1 MSERRPDPRDI
12 RASLVDSG
20 WTSPEPQPV
29 RELPAY
35 GEAAREHLV
44 TRVDDQIQSR
54 VEEMRRIEV
63 EEILGDQ
70 TKVGPP
76 GVLPPGAVPFI
87 KINEPTALEL
97 MADLPSVKEALRQR
111 VRFAG
116 GTVPLW
122 SIVTVIG
129 LVAVAS
135 AALVAGAVASRGDEP
150 AAIAPPA
157 PALTPPTLP
166 GVVAPAPVPQTPA
179 TNAASATAPESP
191 LDRLR
196 VGDEATLDAFS
207 KRKPEELG
215 IDEAI
220 AVSAGRAVKQVRRAQ
235 TLKQRLS
242 ADPGLVRD
250 PGTVAELLVLAR
262 DPITSREA
270 LSAIAN
276 LPGPISADLLY
287 EVWTGTVERNDST
300 ELARMLLVGK
310 DVNAKA
316 SAALKVALE
325 LRTVD
330 RCEALLPI
338 VERAVESGD
347 RRAFVPLTKLNRRNG
362 CGPNKRAD
370 CYPCLREGDALK
382 NALLAARNRREPDLG
397 KR

>member
-54 VEEMRRIEV
+54 VDAMTQIEV
-63 EEILGDQ
+63 EEGLGDK

-76 GVLPPGAVPFI
+76 GVFPPGAVPFI
-87 KINEPTALEL
+87 RFDEPTALEL
-97 MADLPSVKEALRQR
+97 AADAPGFREALLQR

-122 SIVTVIG
+122 TIVTVMG
-129 LVAVAS
+129 LVAVAA
-135 AALVAGAVASRGDEP
+135 AALVAGAVASRSDAPEVVQT
-150 AAIAPPA
+150 AAPVVPPA
-157 PALTPPTLP
+157 VLP
-166 GVVAPAPVPQTPA
+166 GVVEPPRPSPTSPASAPAA
-179 TNAASATAPESP
+179 DAALGP

-196 VGDEATLDAFS
+196 MGDDATIDAFS
-207 KRKPEELG
+207 KRKAEELS

-220 AVSAGRAVKQVRRAQ
+220 ALSAGRAVKQVRRAQ
-235 TLKQRLS
+235 SLKQRLS
-242 ADPGLVRD
+242 ADPGLVKD
-250 PGTVAELLVLAR
+250 PGTVTELLVLAR
-262 DPITSREA
+262 DPITGREA
-270 LSAIAN
+270 LTAIAN

-310 DVNAKA
+310 DVSQKA

-325 LRTVD
+325 LRTVES
-330 RCEALLPI
+330 CEALIPI
-338 VERAVESGD
+338 VQRAVDSGD
-347 RRAFVPLTKLNRRNG
+347 RRAFVPLTRLNRRNG
-362 CGPNKRAD
+362 CGANKRAD

-382 NALLAARNRREPDLG
+382 NALLASRNRREPDLG

>member
-54 VEEMRRIEV
+54 VDAMTQIEV
-63 EEILGDQ
+63 EEIPADK

-76 GVLPPGAVPFI
+76 GLYPPGGAPFI
-87 KINEPTALEL
+87 KFDEPTALEL
-97 MADLPSVKEALRQR
+97 AAELPGVKDALRQR

-116 GTVPLW
+116 GAVPLW
-122 SIVTVIG
+122 TIVTVVG
-129 LVAVAS
+129 LVVVAL
-135 AALVAGAVASRGDEP
+135 AALVAGAVASRSD
-150 AAIAPPA
+150 APEVVQTAA
-157 PALTPPTLP
+157 PAVPPVTLP
-166 GVVAPAPVPQTPA
+166 GVVEPARSP
-179 TNAASATAPESP
+179 ATAPANAPSADAAPSALE
-191 LDRLR
+191 RLR
-196 VGDEATLDAFS
+196 TGDEATIDSFS
-207 KRKPEELG
+207 KRNAEELS

-220 AVSAGRAVKQVRRAQ
+220 ALSAGRAVKQVRRAQ

-242 ADPGLVRD
+242 SDPGLVKD
-250 PGTVAELLVLAR
+250 PGTVTELLLLAR

-270 LSAIAN
+270 LSAMAN

-287 EVWTGTVERNDST
+287 EVWTGTVERNEST

-310 DVNAKA
+310 DVSAKA

-325 LRTVD
+325 LRTVEK
-330 RCEALLPI
+330 CEALLPV

-362 CGPNKRAD
+362 CGPNKRGD

-382 NALLAARNRREPDLG
+382 NALLASRNRREPDLG

>member
-1 MSERRPDPRDI
+1 M
-12 RASLVDSG
+12 
-20 WTSPEPQPV
+20 

-54 VEEMRRIEV
+54 VDAMTQIEV
-63 EEILGDQ
+63 EEVPGDK

-76 GVLPPGAVPFI
+76 GVFPPGAVPFI
-87 KINEPTALEL
+87 RFDEPTALEL
-97 MADLPSVKEALRQR
+97 AADAPSWKEALRQR

-122 SIVTVIG
+122 SIVTVLG
-129 LVAVAS
+129 LITVAVT
-135 AALVAGAVASRGDEP
+135 ALAAGAIASRSDAPEVVQT
-150 AAIAPPA
+150 AAPVAPPA
-157 PALTPPTLP
+157 TLP
-166 GVVAPAPVPQTPA
+166 GVVEPPRAPEPSPASAPAA
-179 TNAASATAPESP
+179 DAAQSP

-196 VGDEATLDAFS
+196 AGDDATVDAFT
-207 KRKPEELG
+207 KRKAEELS

-220 AVSAGRAVKQVRRAQ
+220 ALSAGRAVQQVRRAQ
-235 TLKQRLS
+235 GLKQRLS
-242 ADPGLVRD
+242 ADPGLVKD
-250 PGTVAELLVLAR
+250 PGTVTELLVLAR

-270 LSAIAN
+270 LTAIAN

-310 DVNAKA
+310 DVSAKA

-325 LRTVD
+325 LRTVES
-330 RCEALLPI
+330 CEALLPI

-362 CGPNKRAD
+362 CGANKRAD

-382 NALLAARNRREPDLG
+382 NALLASRNRREPDLG